1 MNEYLFMIIVVTN
14 PQITQQSRI
23 DNTSNSDLETSDPLK
38 ND

>member
-23 DNTSNSDLETSDPLK
+23 DNTSKTQTSQLQTP
-38 ND
+38 